1 LEKYNINI
9 NFQKV
14 QEQVQKT
21 NSNNIELNFG
31 RFGYLCMIFLFFFTI
46 LINSC
51 DFNTPVTNFGTKVK
65 SEVIWNLDIE
75 TLEKLNIISEKFFD
89 NNGKIIKVVNYG
101 VDGDK
106 IDESSFIYN
115 NNESKE
121 TKITFNSDGNQSIQD
136 FSYTYNELGRIEQK
150 VLVSSNDT
158 TNKHIT
164 DYTYDELGNIIKIIE
179 TNFIKSLEVK
189 SSESKLTYNYSQNG
203 SISEIIYNN
212 QNPENNILRDS
223 LVYNKTN
230 NSLKMY
236 QIDKQNTVVS
246 AVLYNYNSLG
256 HIILTSFFDKNLN
269 IFMKQSHIYTY
280 Q

>member
-1 LEKYNINI
+1 MEKYNINI

-14 QEQVQKT
+14 QEQVQKF
-21 NSNNIELNFG
+21 NSNTIELNFG

-106 IDESSFIYN
+106 INESSFIYN

-179 TNFIKSLEVK
+179 TNFVKSLEVK
-189 SSESKLTYNYSQNG
+189 SIESKLIYNYSQNG